1 MNMKWIGIS
10 SAVII
15 LIAIVLTILV
25 SNYNSMINQ
34 EASIK
39 AEWQN
44 MESVLGNLITNKI
57 KVMAA
62 GTKDYSKTY
71 IAGIAAQAERYK
83 NDSGLMMKMI
93 TEAQSSAPAPEVWTN
108 VQNAV
113 SDAYDQFALDQK
125 QKIDK
130 VAAYDAYTKRFPT
143 TLIAGMFGF
152 PSPEIK
158 KIMGMVVSTKQAK
171 AAMESG
177 EFNPDDPF
185 K

>member
-1 MNMKWIGIS
+1 MKGIGIT
-10 SAVII
+10 V
-15 LIAIVLTILV
+15 IVLLLLAGVFAWGI
-25 SNYNSMINQ
+25 SIYNSMINQ

-44 MESVLGNLITNKI
+44 MESTLGNIISNKI

-130 VAAYDAYTKRFPT
+130 VAAYTAYTQRFPAVIVAS
-143 TLIAGMFGF
+143 IAGF
-152 PSPEIK
+152 PSPEIT
-158 KIMGMVVSTKQAK
+158 KIMGMVVSTKAAK

-177 EFNPDDPF
+177 EFNPEDPF